1 MGTAADK
8 HHLGAAHKH
17 VFCIQRKAAL
27 SFKGNSKQS
36 KDGHEAKHDKKLPA
50 RVQKQCGSVTAACFR
65 RPEGCHRPTG
75 PCQANQAWPAAC
87 AHNTSTYSNP
97 CKQA

>member
-1 MGTAADK
+1 LGSWNSFNPNTQLLGAESSGSTIGTAADK

-17 VFCIQRKAAL
+17 VFCIKGKAAL

-50 RVQKQCGSVTAACFR
+50 RVQK
-65 RPEGCHRPTG
+65 
-75 PCQANQAWPAAC
+75 
-87 AHNTSTYSNP
+87 
-97 CKQA
+97 